1 LLAKPL
7 PTEVIVAIKLPPVI
21 QNYVEVSNRH
31 DVKPILACF
40 ADNALVHD
48 EGKDFRGKKMIE
60 DWIVKTIDKYK
71 FHFDPVTVREDG
83 AEIVV
88 AIEVSG
94 TFPGSP
100 VTPDYHFVIENDN
113 ILSLT
118 ID

>member
-1 LLAKPL
+1 M
-7 PTEVIVAIKLPPVI
+7 TIKLPRI
-21 QNYVEVSNRH
+21 INDYVAASNAH
-31 DVKPILACF
+31 NLNSIVFCF
-40 ADNALVHD
+40 SDDAVVCD
-48 EGKDFRGKKMIE
+48 EGKEFRGKEMIQ
-60 DWIVKTIDKYK
+60 DWIVKTIEKYK
-71 FHFDPVTVREDG
+71 FEFKPLTVREDG